1 MTRQNPHGDRNPKHK
16 QQVPQVAAPTGT
28 PPRQARTRTPNNSLS
43 CERPQAFARL
53 SQKERDAMDEA
64 HVPQSASVPQEAS
77 TAGDRP
83 SALDAMIESARGLPR
98 VKSPAPNPRSRS
110 RRTFIHG
117 STRYAARGGASPP
130 PEPKSGKPLQA
141 STSMRAVGVWSA
153 LSGCVRRDM
162 LPRDGGGSAGQAGAR
177 QGEVNF

>member
-1 MTRQNPHGDRNPKHK
+1 
-16 QQVPQVAAPTGT
+16 
-28 PPRQARTRTPNNSLS
+28 
-43 CERPQAFARL
+43 
-53 SQKERDAMDEA
+53 MDEA

-130 PEPKSGKPLQA
+130 PEPKFR
-141 STSMRAVGVWSA
+141 STLFV
-153 LSGCVRRDM
+153 C
-162 LPRDGGGSAGQAGAR
+162 SAGRAQ
-177 QGEVNF
+177 